1 MTILQSVSY
10 THLDTT
16 AKAGYSEN
24 QTGLA
29 LDFTDTATGTSS
41 VDFANTP
48 AGKWLYAVS
57 YTHLVNIVMK
67 IEYLSIAR

>member
-1 MTILQSVSY
+1 MMNSRHFMKTVLVMLGEKEAS
-10 THLDTT
+10 DTT

-48 AGKWLYAVS
+48 AW
-57 YTHLVNIVMK
+57 
-67 IEYLSIAR
+67 